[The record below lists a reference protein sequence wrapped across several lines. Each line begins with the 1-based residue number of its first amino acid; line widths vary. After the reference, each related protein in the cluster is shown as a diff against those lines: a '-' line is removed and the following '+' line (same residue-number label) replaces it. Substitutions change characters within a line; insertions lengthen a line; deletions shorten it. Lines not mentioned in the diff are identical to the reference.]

1 MRVSIKYLEIDL
13 FTNQDKKKWL
23 VCYLLGKLLKFV
35 EKTKHNI
42 N

>member
-13 FTNQDKKKWL
+13 FTNQDKRKWL
-23 VCYLLGKLLKFV
+23 VHYSLGKLLKFI
-35 EKTKHNI
+35 EKKKNNI